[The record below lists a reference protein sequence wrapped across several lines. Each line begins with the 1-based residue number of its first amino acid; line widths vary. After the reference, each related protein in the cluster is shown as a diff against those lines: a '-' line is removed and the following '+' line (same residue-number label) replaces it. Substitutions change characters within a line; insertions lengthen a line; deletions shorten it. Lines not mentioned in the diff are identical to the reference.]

1 MLAIGIHGQLVYM
14 DKARDLVIVMLSS
27 QPEPLDLGLSLQ
39 VLTAV
44 LAVAAEMGRA
54 GHRPPAPRV

>member
-27 QPEPLDLGLSLQ
+27 QPEPLDVGLSLQ
-39 VLTAV
+39 VLTAL
-44 LAVAAEMGRA
+44 LAVASGLRA
-54 GHRPPAPRV
+54 ASLAD